1 MISLTH
7 ASLSMPTSTSHAISR
22 SAELLS
28 VAKTSLRILQ
38 QNPEESL
45 LHPELQT
52 LNPNDLALHNT
63 QYKPS
68 NAAMDALEEASL
80 TLNLLNS
87 TLKTLSD
94 LVKRR
99 GTTND
104 PTEEINKAISSFH
117 SFSKGILEVIQNA
130 LPQSAVLSPY
140 DDVVVRATTHRVKH
154 YEIVAKELQA
164 NVEKINHEFKS
175 IMTLR
180 GDVIK
185 EQALRRKKLLNAKT
199 PAGNANAIENGGLS
213 LSNGKAGIPLAPKS
227 GGVRIRQ
234 GFAPNSN
241 SMAKSQMNSPLF
253 TMQPA
258 QAKPKAKPIPPPM
271 MRHRNQIG
279 ASAGVGASVGAAA
292 GANGIAKVAPNPYS
306 QITAPNP
313 YGAAPKSGYGGGGAT
328 NGYGGGYGYGGSNTN
343 TITNTNTGMRRRGAG
358 PPTNNGNNGFNPHQE
373 DENKVH
379 DSNSVQAQI
388 QMRRENRQ
396 TQNRLDS
403 ARQAEKS
410 LAELTTMFSKM
421 TNLIHSQGETLVKI
435 EDDVEAAMDHV
446 EAGRDEIVKLYEWT
460 QGNRGLIIKIFALL
474 IFFIIFMKFYG

>member
-1 MISLTH
+1 MISLTQ
-7 ASLSMPTSTSHAISR
+7 ASLTTPSHAISR

-38 QNPEESL
+38 QNPES

-52 LNPNDLALHNT
+52 INPNDLALHNT

-80 TLNLLNS
+80 TLNLLDS

-154 YEIVAKELQA
+154 YEIVAKELQS
-164 NVEKINHEFKS
+164 NVEKINQEFKS

-185 EQALRRKKLLNAKT
+185 DQALRRKKLLNAKT
-199 PAGNANAIENGGLS
+199 SAGNANGGLS
-213 LSNGKAGIPLAPKS
+213 HGKAGIPLAPKS
-227 GGVRIRQ
+227 GGVRVSQ
-234 GFAPNSN
+234 GFAPNSV
-241 SMAKSQMNSPLF
+241 AKSQMNSPLF

-258 QAKPKAKPIPPPM
+258 QAKPKPIPPPM
-271 MRHRNQIG
+271 MRNRN
-279 ASAGVGASVGAAA
+279 SAGA

-313 YGAAPKSGYGGGGAT
+313 YGAAPTSGYGGAT
-328 NGYGGGYGYGGSNTN
+328 NGYGGGYGGN
-343 TITNTNTGMRRRGAG
+343 NTGMRRRGAG
-358 PPTNNGNNGFNPHQE
+358 PATNNGNNGFNPHQE
-373 DENKVH
+373 DENKIH

-460 QGNRGLIIKIFALL
+460 QGNRGLILKIFALL